1 MTQINN
7 WLRWCAIF
15 ALLNLSH
22 GAIAADINQSE
33 TDAQE
38 QIRQQERQR
47 LLQQQQEIKPDA
59 RDAGKQLKSTAPV
72 ATDIIPD
79 KESPCFII
87 SKIELIGDSAN
98 QFQFA
103 LNDVLDN
110 TPDGKPILGR
120 CLGVVG
126 INAVMARVQ
135 NAIIAKGYI
144 TTRVLAAP
152 QDLKAGGL
160 QLTIIPGRVNAIRFT
175 PDSSKRVSAWNA
187 LPINSGDILNLRDI
201 EQALENFKRVPTAEA
216 DIQIEPAST
225 PAVATPNASS
235 PTVQPD
241 AKLASQASLQP
252 GLSDLV
258 IRYQQRFPV
267 RISVGL
273 DDSGSNSTG
282 KYQGSTTL
290 SGDNLLSLNDLFYV
304 NYNHDLGGGDPGK
317 RGTKGY
323 SAHYSIPWD
332 YWLFST
338 TTSSNDYHQTVAG
351 ASQNY
356 IYSGTS
362 QNADIKV
369 SRLIYR
375 NSINK
380 TNLSLRGFLR
390 KSNNFIDDVEV
401 EVQRRRT
408 AGWEFGFNQSWY
420 IDKAVLEYNLAYR
433 RGTGAQNSLKA
444 PEEGFNE
451 GTSRMKMLLGD
462 LNLNV
467 PFSVHVPWG
476 NQLLQYSANLR
487 GQANYTPLTP
497 QDRFSIGSRFTVR
510 GFDGEQTLMA
520 DHGWLMRNELITP
533 IAGSGQALYWGLD
546 YGEVGGQSSKN
557 LVGKYLAGTV
567 VGLRG
572 GAASRFGSLSYDV
585 FLGKPINKP
594 QGFQTHQ
601 SVAGFNFNYAY

>member
-1 MTQINN
+1 MM
-7 WLRWCAIF
+7 LCSFVPMRG
-15 ALLNLSH
+15 LS
-22 GAIAADINQSE
+22 ATVDSSE
-33 TDAQE
+33 ANAQE
-38 QIRQQERQR
+38 LIRQQERLR
-47 LLQQQQEIKPDA
+47 LLRQQQEIKPDA
-59 RDAGKQLKSTAPV
+59 RDAGQQLESTAPV

-79 KESPCFII
+79 QETPCFII

-103 LNDVLDN
+103 LNEVLNN
-110 TPDGKPILGR
+110 TRDGKPVLGR
-120 CLGVVG
+120 CLGVIG
-126 INAVMARVQ
+126 INAVIARVQ
-135 NAIIAKGYI
+135 NAIIAKGYV

-152 QDLKAGGL
+152 QDLKTGTL
-160 QLTIIPGRVNAIRFT
+160 QLTVIPGRVNTIRFT

-187 LPINSGDILNLRDI
+187 LPINTGDILNLRDI

-216 DIQIEPAST
+216 DIQIAPAS
-225 PAVATPNASS
+225 VGE
-235 PTVQPD
+235 D
-241 AKLASQASLQP
+241 ASQNNAMP
-252 GLSDLV
+252 GFSDIV

-290 SGDNLLSLNDLFYV
+290 SGDNLLALNDLLYV
-304 NYNHDLGGGDPGK
+304 NYNHDLGGGDSGK

-332 YWLFST
+332 YWLLGT

-351 ASQNY
+351 ASQTY
-356 IYSGTS
+356 LYSGTS
-362 QNADIKV
+362 QNAEIKL

-380 TNLSLRGFLR
+380 TSLSLRGFLR
-390 KSNNFIDDVEV
+390 KSSNYIDDTEI

-408 AGWEFGFNQSWY
+408 AGWELGFNQSWY
-420 IDKAVLEYNLAYR
+420 LGQSILDYNLAYR
-433 RGTGAQNSLKA
+433 RGTGAQDALKA
-444 PEEGFNE
+444 PEESFNE

-467 PFSVHVPWG
+467 PFSVNAPWG
-476 NQLLQYSANLR
+476 NQPLQYSANLR

-497 QDRFSIGSRFTVR
+497 QDRFSIGSRYTVR
-510 GFDGEQTLMA
+510 GFDGQQTLLA
-520 DHGWLMRNELITP
+520 DHGWLIRNELTAP
-533 IAGSGQALYWGLD
+533 IAGSGQAVYWGLD
-546 YGEVGGQSSKN
+546 YGEVGGQSSEN
-557 LVGKYLAGTV
+557 LAGKYLAGTV

-572 GAASRFGSLSYDV
+572 GGGSRFGRLNYDV
-585 FLGKPINKP
+585 FMGKPINKP

-601 SVAGFNFNYAY
+601 SVAGFSFNYAY

>member
-1 MTQINN
+1 MKITITKSVNSY
-7 WLRWCAIF
+7 
-15 ALLNLSH
+15 ALFCLLALPL

-38 QIRQQERQR
+38 QIRQQDRQR
-47 LLQQQQEIKPDA
+47 LLRQQQEIKPDA
-59 RDAGKQLKSTAPV
+59 RDAGEQLKSKVPV
-72 ATDIIPD
+72 ATGIIPD

-87 SKIELIGDSAN
+87 SKIELIGDSAK
-98 QFQFA
+98 QFKFA
-103 LNDVLDN
+103 LNDALDN
-110 TPDGKPILGR
+110 TPDGKPVLGR

-152 QDLKAGGL
+152 QDLKAGVL
-160 QLTIIPGRVNAIRFT
+160 QLTVIPGRVNAIRFT
-175 PDSSKRVSAWNA
+175 PDSSNHVSAWNA
-187 LPINSGDILNLRDI
+187 LPINTGDILNLRDI

-216 DIQIEPAST
+216 DIQIEPANVK
-225 PAVATPNASS
+225 A
-235 PTVQPD
+235 D
-241 AKLASQASLQP
+241 ASQNNAMP
-252 GLSDLV
+252 GFSDV
-258 IRYQQRFPV
+258 IIRYQQRFPV

-282 KYQGSTTL
+282 KYQGSATL

-351 ASQNY
+351 TSQNY

-362 QNADIKV
+362 QNAEIKL
-369 SRLIYR
+369 SRLVYR

-390 KSNNFIDDVEV
+390 KSNNFIDDTEV

-408 AGWEFGFNQSWY
+408 AGWELGANQSWY
-420 IDKAVLEYNLAYR
+420 IGKAVLDYNLSYR
-433 RGTGAQNSLKA
+433 RGTGAQDALKA
-444 PEEGFNE
+444 PEEGFGE

-467 PFSVHVPWG
+467 PFSVNAPWG
-476 NQLLQYSANLR
+476 NQPLQYSANLR

-510 GFDGEQTLMA
+510 GFDGQQTLIA
-520 DHGWLMRNELITP
+520 DHGWLMRNELIAP
-533 IAGSGQALYWGLD
+533 IASSGQALYWGLD

>member
-1 MTQINN
+1 MKIITIQIMRIC
-7 WLRWCAIF
+7 LMMLCSFVPMRG
-15 ALLNLSH
+15 LS
-22 GAIAADINQSE
+22 ATVDSSE
-33 TDAQE
+33 ANAQE
-38 QIRQQERQR
+38 LIRQQERLR
-47 LLQQQQEIKPDA
+47 LLRQQQEIKPDA
-59 RDAGKQLKSTAPV
+59 RDAGQQLESTAPV

-79 KESPCFII
+79 QETPCFII

-103 LNDVLDN
+103 LNEVLNN
-110 TPDGKPILGR
+110 TRDGKPVLGR
-120 CLGVVG
+120 CLGVIG
-126 INAVMARVQ
+126 INAVIARVQ
-135 NAIIAKGYI
+135 NAIIAKGYV

-152 QDLKAGGL
+152 QDLKTGTL
-160 QLTIIPGRVNAIRFT
+160 QLTVIPGRVNTIRFT

-187 LPINSGDILNLRDI
+187 LPINTGDILNLRDI

-216 DIQIEPAST
+216 DIQIAPAS
-225 PAVATPNASS
+225 VGE
-235 PTVQPD
+235 D
-241 AKLASQASLQP
+241 ASQNNAMP
-252 GLSDLV
+252 GFSDIV

-290 SGDNLLSLNDLFYV
+290 SGDNLLALNDLLYV
-304 NYNHDLGGGDPGK
+304 NYNHDLGGGDSGK

-332 YWLFST
+332 YWLLGT

-351 ASQNY
+351 ASQTY
-356 IYSGTS
+356 LYSGTS
-362 QNADIKV
+362 QNAEIKL

-380 TNLSLRGFLR
+380 TSLSLRGFLR
-390 KSNNFIDDVEV
+390 KSSNYIDDTEI

-408 AGWEFGFNQSWY
+408 AGWELGFNQSWY
-420 IDKAVLEYNLAYR
+420 LGQSILDYNLAYR
-433 RGTGAQNSLKA
+433 RGTGAQDALKA
-444 PEEGFNE
+444 PEESFNE

-467 PFSVHVPWG
+467 PFSVNAPWG
-476 NQLLQYSANLR
+476 NQPLQYSANLR

-497 QDRFSIGSRFTVR
+497 QDRFSIGSRYTVR
-510 GFDGEQTLMA
+510 GFDGQQTLLA
-520 DHGWLMRNELITP
+520 DHGWLIRNELTAP
-533 IAGSGQALYWGLD
+533 IAGSGQAVYWGLD
-546 YGEVGGQSSKN
+546 YGEVGGQSSEN
-557 LVGKYLAGTV
+557 LAGKYLAGTV

-572 GAASRFGSLSYDV
+572 GGGSRFGRLNYDV
-585 FLGKPINKP
+585 FMGKPINKP

-601 SVAGFNFNYAY
+601 SVAGFSFNYAY